1 MFTNKGYH
9 MNAINLAKANYIK
22 ELLSRDMREDSRALT
37 DFRDISI
44 NTSILKNAEGSAQV
58 DLGGTRV
65 LCGVKLQPE
74 ETMKDTPDQG
84 NLIVSAEL
92 LPLASKDY
100 ESGPPSPDSIEL
112 ARVVDRGIRAGQ
124 CIDLKDLF
132 IEEGKAW
139 TVFVDLY
146 ILNFDGNFFDASYM
160 AAMAALSSTW
170 IPKYENGA
178 AVMEERVR
186 KLKVDNIVTATTFAK
201 IGQKIILDPDV
212 NEEAVASTR
221 LTIAV
226 DKEFIR
232 AMQKGLSGSFTQKE
246 IQDMVDIAFEKHAM
260 LKDYVSPQSNQ

>member
-1 MFTNKGYH
+1 MFTNKGYY
-9 MNAINLAKANYIK
+9 MNSINLAKANYIK
-22 ELLSRDMREDSRALT
+22 ELLSRDLREDSRALM

-44 NTSILKNAEGSAQV
+44 NTNILKNAEGSAQV

-74 ETMKDTPDQG
+74 DTMKDTPDQG
-84 NLIVSAEL
+84 NLVVSAEL
-92 LPLASKDY
+92 LPLASNEYDY
-100 ESGPPSPDSIEL
+100 GPPSPDAIEL

-139 TVFVDLY
+139 TAFVDLY
-146 ILNFDGNFFDASYM
+146 ILNFDGNLFDASYM
-160 AAMAALSSTW
+160 AAMSALSSAW
-170 IPKYENGA
+170 VPKYENDA
-178 AVMEERVR
+178 AVMEERIK

-201 IGQKIILDPDV
+201 IGQKIVLDPDA

-246 IQDMVDIAFEKHAM
+246 IQDAVDIAFEKHAM
-260 LKDYVSPQSNQ
+260 LKDYISAQSNK